1 MRFASFEAFSISIW
15 RIVALGLA
23 SSALVGTA
31 VGLAM
36 GDALGQAKTAIL
48 LVVAALL
55 FYVVVSSP
63 RRFLDQQ
70 RVAQAR
76 ESLLLSASAQACLT
90 VTGSRS
96 KTLMLIRP
104 KDQALGAAVKEAS
117 RRILLGTSV
126 GTAVAACSRGIAS
139 YSAAAAL
146 QNVATT
152 DAKEFAA
159 GDEES
164 RGLAAASELSME
176 TKLPLFMTVCFFTP
190 MMLVLYAVFSH
201 TYQPERLVELGAF
214 EFAIID
220 LGYYLSAA
228 ERSPW

>member
-1 MRFASFEAFSISIW
+1 MKFASLEVLGISLW
-15 RIVALGLA
+15 RIVALGL
-23 SSALVGTA
+23 SCSAFVGI
-31 VGLAM
+31 VLGLAT
-36 GDALGQAKTAIL
+36 GDALGQAKLATL
-48 LVVAALL
+48 LVIAALV
-55 FYVVVSSP
+55 FYIVVSSP
-63 RRFLDQQ
+63 RRLLDQQ

-90 VTGSRS
+90 VTASRT
-96 KTLMLIRP
+96 KTFLLIRP
-104 KDQALGAAVKEAS
+104 REPSLGAAVKEAG
-117 RRILLGTSV
+117 RRILLGTD
-126 GTAVAACSRGIAS
+126 VAAAVEASSRGIAS

-146 QNVATT
+146 LSVARTN
-152 DAKEFAA
+152 AREFVG

-176 TKLPLFMTVCFFTP
+176 TKLPVFMTICFFTP
-190 MMLVLYAVFSH
+190 IMVVLYAVFSH

-214 EFAIID
+214 EFAVID

>member
-1 MRFASFEAFSISIW
+1 VG
-15 RIVALGLA
+15 IVLGLA
-23 SSALVGTA
+23 T
-31 VGLAM
+31 
-36 GDALGQAKTAIL
+36 GDALGQAKLATL
-48 LVVAALL
+48 LVIVALV
-55 FYVVVSSP
+55 FYIVVSSP
-63 RRFLDQQ
+63 RRLLDQQ

-90 VTGSRS
+90 VTASRT
-96 KTLMLIRP
+96 KTFLLIRP
-104 KDQALGAAVKEAS
+104 REPSLGAAVKEAG
-117 RRILLGTSV
+117 RRILLGTD
-126 GTAVAACSRGIAS
+126 VAAAVEASSRGIAS

-146 QNVATT
+146 LSVARTN
-152 DAKEFAA
+152 AREFVG

-176 TKLPLFMTVCFFTP
+176 TKLPVFMTICFFTP
-190 MMLVLYAVFSH
+190 IMVVLYAVFSH

-214 EFAIID
+214 EFAVID

>member
-1 MRFASFEAFSISIW
+1 MRFASLEAFGISIW

-23 SSALVGTA
+23 SSALVGIV
-31 VGLAM
+31 VGLAT
-36 GDALGQAKTAIL
+36 GDALGQAKMATL
-48 LVVAALL
+48 LVIAVLV
-55 FYVVVSSP
+55 FYVAVSSP

-70 RVAQAR
+70 RVAEAR

-96 KTLMLIRP
+96 KTFMLIRP
-104 KDQALGAAVKEAS
+104 KNQALEAAVKEAG
-117 RRILLGTSV
+117 RRILLGTNV
-126 GTAVAACSRGIAS
+126 GAAVAECSRGIAS
-139 YSAAAAL
+139 YSATAAL

-152 DAKEFAA
+152 IAREFAA

-176 TKLPLFMTVCFFTP
+176 TKLPMFMTVCFFTP
-190 MMLVLYAVFSH
+190 IMLVLYAVFSH

-214 EFAIID
+214 EFAVID
-220 LGYYLSAA
+220 LGYHLSAA